1 MEEVKITK
9 TASINRNDNNEII
22 VDQEGYMYNMPN
34 RQYVF
39 FLMFIYMCVVC
50 LFICVLLI
58 TVDYRW
64 INF

>member
-1 MEEVKITK
+1 MEEVQITK

-22 VDQEGYMYNMPN
+22 VDQEGYITCQTDSMY
-34 RQYVF
+34 F
-39 FLMFIYMCVVC
+39 FKCLFICVVC